1 MLRKVVMGR
10 RLLIL
15 NPIRKDDAAG
25 RPSPASSPLMN
36 KNINKEAGEAKVI
49 VGDSLHMSGQYEKVL
64 KPTDTLNMSENNAR
78 KKVFE
83 EFFKKPDERQV
94 LSVVIPL
101 PTDKASYGAAPSNCV
116 TIGFLK
122 SEISCESGLSSGA
135 SLGSSVAEGGDVS
148 SSRGRR

>member
-1 MLRKVVMGR
+1 MLRKVAMGR

-49 VGDSLHMSGQYEKVL
+49 VGDSLHMSGQYEEVL
-64 KPTDTLNMSENNAR
+64 KPATLNMGENSAR
-78 KKVFE
+78 KKVSE

-94 LSVVIPL
+94 LSIVIPL

-116 TIGFLK
+116 TIGM
-122 SEISCESGLSSGA
+122 LSVVLRTA
-135 SLGSSVAEGGDVS
+135 LMLLLLG
-148 SSRGRR
+148 